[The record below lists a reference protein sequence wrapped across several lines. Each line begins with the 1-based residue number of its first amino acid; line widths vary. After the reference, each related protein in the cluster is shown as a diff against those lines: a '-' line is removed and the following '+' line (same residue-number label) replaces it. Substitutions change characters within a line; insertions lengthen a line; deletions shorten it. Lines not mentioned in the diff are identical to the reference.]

1 MSKNNLQT
9 TRSIQPRPGGQR
21 SSMELTITDQKYLQA
36 EQVCAQTELSALRD
50 KLRSSLA
57 LQAMNNAAMLASAEE
72 HLNQIAPGGAE
83 EYRQIVR
90 AYAYLAAR
98 ELLGGDW
105 N

>member
-1 MSKNNLQT
+1 MSRNNLQT
-9 TRSIQPRPGGQR
+9 TRSFQHRLGSQR
-21 SSMELTITDQKYLQA
+21 SSLELPVTDQKYLLA
-36 EQVCAQTELSALRD
+36 ERVCAQTELSAMRD
-50 KLRSSLA
+50 KLRSALA

-98 ELLGGDW
+98 ELLGGD
-105 N
+105 